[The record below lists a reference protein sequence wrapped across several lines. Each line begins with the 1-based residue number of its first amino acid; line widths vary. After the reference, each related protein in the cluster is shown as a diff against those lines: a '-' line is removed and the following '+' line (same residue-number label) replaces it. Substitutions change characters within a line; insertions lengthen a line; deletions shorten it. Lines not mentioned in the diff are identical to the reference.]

1 MQPQAPAT
9 PTILPTIVSTSTAQ
23 GTILLQPPAGGP
35 PTAAA
40 AAAGK
45 ITSFWIDFI
54 SIATRDHSET
64 T

>member
-45 ITSFWIDFI
+45 ATSFWFDLIL
-54 SIATRDHSET
+54 IATYKKKS
-64 T
+64 